1 MKTKITLGI
10 LALICFVSL
19 SATPQSKPSQWEY
32 KFSYD
37 CNEKKANSLAAEG
50 WELVAIEGTS
60 DAGLGHNV
68 SAYVFKRP
76 KSLAIFSR

>member
-1 MKTKITLGI
+1 MKIRTTLFV
-10 LALICFVSL
+10 LTLISFVGL
-19 SATPQSKPSQWEY
+19 SATSQSKPQTWEY

-37 CNEKKANSLAAEG
+37 CNEKRANSLAAEG

-60 DAGLGHNV
+60 GAGLGHNV

-76 KSLAIFSR
+76 RS